1 MARKIA
7 FTNQKGGVGKTT
19 AALGLAGG
27 LTRRGKRVLLV
38 DLDAQGNASASLGL
52 IIEGDGRTIK
62 DLLADGGNPSDYVV
76 ATGEGDVLPANNAL
90 KDIES
95 ILHRGDDG
103 VRRLKKLLAPL
114 ERFYDFML
122 YDCPPS
128 INIFTRSALAA
139 ADEVIVPVEVGFFA
153 ILGLKQLLEE
163 IEGIR
168 KEYNRALKF
177 RGVLLSKFDRRTVLS
192 DQILQVLR
200 DDLGERLLRTA
211 IRVNVDLVKAQIA
224 QKSIFDYGP
233 RSAGA
238 EDFQALTEEI
248 LYG

>member
-52 IIEGDGRTIK
+52 IIGADGRTVK
-62 DLLADGGNPSDYVV
+62 DLLADGGNPAEFVV
-76 ATGEGDVLPANNAL
+76 PMEETDLLPANNAL
-90 KDIES
+90 KDIEP
-95 ILHRGDDG
+95 ILHRDDG

-114 ERFYDFML
+114 ERSYDFML

-128 INIFTRSALAA
+128 INVFTRSALAA

-153 ILGLKQLLEE
+153 LLGLKQLLEE

-168 KEYNRALKF
+168 KEYNRALKL

-248 LYG
+248 LNG